1 MGTIASALVTAAGS
15 LAIAFISGWKLALVI
30 LAFVPFM
37 IFGGMMEMK
46 AYFQGNAGNLINSEE
61 AGKVRTPIPLIMR
74 CKTLHAYV
82 RETTVH
88 ANNITSAIFILNVMP
103 NISSLF
109 EILCKFELK

>member
-88 ANNITSAIFILNVMP
+88 ACQHNVRMP